1 MASLKQEL
9 YDIFQALVNDR
20 DQLRLEVTQG
30 QEVIG
35 LLEMEINAIKSH
47 GDEAFEKV
55 ADKMEITKHT
65 FELVGEPTSA
75 SHWLRDIWL
84 SEPNNAALL
93 GAAEAA
99 WESNMTNPQKALN
112 IIGKILNGNTKQ
124 SERIKCN
131 LLVSAIML
139 DAGRTEEARAG
150 ANYALRECGND
161 FRYKHL
167 AGVAHYLRGRVFL
180 EIKSLRQA
188 YWDFSLAVFTPGYH
202 GHVKHFQDYTENCIL
217 HQHAKDRLS
226 GRTMDR
232 GDNQRHIERASN
244 HRPVLELTPD
254 ILVPLEEFRFEKAT
268 ATSTSLDKD
277 L

>member
-9 YDIFQALVNDR
+9 YDIFQALINDR
-20 DQLRLEVTQG
+20 DHLRLEVVQAH
-30 QEVIG
+30 EVIS
-35 LLEMEINAIKSH
+35 LLETEINALKSH

-55 ADKMEITKHT
+55 ADKVEITKHT
-65 FELVGEPTSA
+65 FDLVAESTSA
-75 SHWLRDIWL
+75 SHWLKDIWL
-84 SEPNNAALL
+84 LEPSNAALL

-99 WESNMTNPQKALN
+99 WEANMANPQKALN
-112 IIGKILNGNTKQ
+112 IIGKVLNGNTKQ

-139 DAGRTEEARAG
+139 DTGRTEEACAS
-150 ANYALRECGND
+150 ANDALRQCGND
-161 FRYKHL
+161 FKYKHL

-202 GHVKHFQDYTENCIL
+202 EHAKHFQDYTENCIL
-217 HQHAKDRLS
+217 HQDAKDRLS
-226 GRTMDR
+226 GWTMDG
-232 GDNQRHIERASN
+232 GDCQLHTERASN
-244 HRPVLELTPD
+244 HRPMLKLAPE
-254 ILVPLEEFRFEKAT
+254 IKVPLEEFKFEKAT
-268 ATSTSLDKD
+268 TTPTLLHKD

>member
-1 MASLKQEL
+1 MTSLKQEL
-9 YDIFQALVNDR
+9 HDIFQALVNDR
-20 DQLRLEVTQG
+20 DQLRLEVTQA
-30 QEVIG
+30 QEITS

-65 FELVGEPTSA
+65 FELVAESTSA
-75 SHWLRDIWL
+75 CHWIRDIWL
-84 SEPNNAALL
+84 SEPSNVALL

-99 WESNMTNPQKALN
+99 WEANMANPQRALN

-131 LLVSAIML
+131 LLVSAIKL
-139 DAGRTEEARAG
+139 DAGRTEEACTS
-150 ANYALRECGND
+150 ANDALRQCGND

-180 EIKSLRQA
+180 EVKSLRQA

-202 GHVKHFQDYTENCIL
+202 GHVKHFQDYTEKCIL
-217 HQHAKDRLS
+217 HQHAKDQLS

-232 GDNQRHIERASN
+232 GDPSAY
-244 HRPVLELTPD
+244 
-254 ILVPLEEFRFEKAT
+254 
-268 ATSTSLDKD
+268 
-277 L
+277 

>member
-9 YDIFQALVNDR
+9 YDTFQALINDR
-20 DQLRLEVTQG
+20 DQLRLKVTQA
-30 QEVIG
+30 QETIN
-35 LLEMEINAIKSH
+35 LLEMEINALKSH

-65 FELVGEPTSA
+65 FELIAESTSA
-75 SHWLRDIWL
+75 GHWLRDIWL
-84 SEPNNAALL
+84 SEPSNAALL

-99 WESNMTNPQKALN
+99 WEANMANPQKALN
-112 IIGKILNGNTKQ
+112 IIGKVLSGNTKQ

-139 DAGRTEEARAG
+139 DAGRTEG
-150 ANYALRECGND
+150 ACASANDALRQCGND
-161 FRYKHL
+161 FKYKNL

-202 GHVKHFQDYTENCIL
+202 EHVKHFQDYTENCIL
-217 HQHAKDRLS
+217 HQDAKDRLS
-226 GRTMDR
+226 TQTMDA
-232 GDNQRHIERASN
+232 GDDQRYAERASN
-244 HRPVLELTPD
+244 HRAVLKLNPH
-254 ILVPLEEFRFEKAT
+254 IQVPLEEFRFEKAT
-268 ATSTSLDKD
+268 TTLTSLLKD
-277 L
+277 P

>member
-9 YDIFQALVNDR
+9 CDTFQALINDR
-20 DQLRLEVTQG
+20 DQLRLKVTQA
-30 QEVIG
+30 QETIN
-35 LLEMEINAIKSH
+35 LLEMEINALKSH

-65 FELVGEPTSA
+65 FELIAESTSA

-84 SEPNNAALL
+84 SEPSNAALL

-99 WESNMTNPQKALN
+99 WEANMANPQKALN
-112 IIGKILNGNTKQ
+112 IIGKVLSGNTKQ

-139 DAGRTEEARAG
+139 DAGRTEEACAS
-150 ANYALRECGND
+150 ANDALRQCGND
-161 FRYKHL
+161 FKYKDL

-202 GHVKHFQDYTENCIL
+202 EHVKHFQDYTENCVL
-217 HQHAKDRLS
+217 HQDAKDRLS
-226 GRTMDR
+226 SRTMDA
-232 GDNQRHIERASN
+232 GDDQRHAERASN
-244 HRPVLELTPD
+244 HRAVLKLDPH
-254 ILVPLEEFRFEKAT
+254 IQVPLEEFRFEKAT
-268 ATSTSLDKD
+268 TTLTSLLKD
-277 L
+277 P

>member
-30 QEVIG
+30 QEIIG

-99 WESNMTNPQKALN
+99 WEANMTNPQKALN

-139 DAGRTEEARAG
+139 DAGRTEEARAS
-150 ANYALRECGND
+150 ANDALRECGND